1 MTQFGRLRGKLAEIC
16 DLRGAAAV
24 LGWDQQTYMPPG
36 GAAARS
42 EQLATLERLSHEMF
56 ISAEVGELI
65 EGAAAEVS
73 GFTYDSDE
81 ASLVRVTRR
90 DYEKA
95 RKVPPSLIAEIARTT
110 SIGMEVWVKA
120 KAESDFA
127 AFKPV
132 LQKIFQL
139 QRDLANCFGYEEH
152 VYDAL
157 LDQYE
162 PGMKTALLK
171 DLFAGLKQQLV
182 PVVQSISQNLHKVDD
197 AVLHAVYDV
206 QKQWDFGIEVLKRF
220 GYDLK
225 RGRQD
230 KSVHPFTT
238 SFSINDVRIT
248 TRIDEGFVPSALFG
262 TLHECGHGLYEQGV
276 SQTLERTPLG
286 SGASLGIHE
295 SQSRLWEN
303 LVGRSRSFWKFFFP
317 RLQSAFSETLLDVSL
332 EDFYRAINRVQP
344 SLIRVEADEVTY
356 NLHVLLRF
364 ELEVEVLADEL
375 SVNDLPEAWNSKM
388 KSYLG
393 IVPPDDS
400 QGILQDVHW
409 SNGLMGY
416 FPTYTLGNLVSVQLF
431 EAAKKE
437 CPIILEQLEK
447 GEFLSCSRGFA
458 SVCTNMAE
466 NFCQRSWWSGL
477 RAVPCKQTFT

>member
-56 ISAEVGELI
+56 ISPEVAELI

-120 KAESDFA
+120 KAQSDFA

-182 PVVQSISQNLHKVDD
+182 PVVQSISQNLHRVDD

-225 RGRQD
+225 RGARTNRFILSRHHSPSMMYGSRRGLT
-230 KSVHPFTT
+230 KVLFLRPSSARCMSAAMGFMSKESVK
-238 SFSINDVRIT
+238 RW
-248 TRIDEGFVPSALFG
+248 SA
-262 TLHECGHGLYEQGV
+262 
-276 SQTLERTPLG
+276 
-286 SGASLGIHE
+286 
-295 SQSRLWEN
+295 RLW
-303 LVGRSRSFWKFFFP
+303 
-317 RLQSAFSETLLDVSL
+317 A
-332 EDFYRAINRVQP
+332 
-344 SLIRVEADEVTY
+344 VEHRWEST
-356 NLHVLLRF
+356 NH
-364 ELEVEVLADEL
+364 
-375 SVNDLPEAWNSKM
+375 
-388 KSYLG
+388 
-393 IVPPDDS
+393 
-400 QGILQDVHW
+400 
-409 SNGLMGY
+409 
-416 FPTYTLGNLVSVQLF
+416 
-431 EAAKKE
+431 
-437 CPIILEQLEK
+437 
-447 GEFLSCSRGFA
+447 SRGFGK
-458 SVCTNMAE
+458 T
-466 NFCQRSWWSGL
+466 WSGE
-477 RAVPCKQTFT
+477 AVVSGSSFFRGFSLPFPKLCRMFPGKIFTVPSIAYNPL